1 MASPSGSTTDRPDD
15 RPEPAI
21 RDLFSH
27 LRFWIVA
34 GAVLFLDLWSKHWVF
49 KSLNPNA
56 FEPFIPDVIHF
67 HRSLNDG
74 AVFGS
79 FTGQVGLF
87 IVASL
92 FALAFVFYLFA
103 HSPRTHRVAH
113 IALALILA
121 GALGNLYDRAAVK
134 ADVVRFQTSDGIQAT
149 IIGIVVSETE
159 DFITVGHWPEGPDG
173 SKVQRIPRSGAVVK
187 HQGVVRDF
195 IKFVPR
201 FPAWVPRFGGRD
213 VWPWV
218 FNVADASLVC
228 GVAVLL
234 LGSWF
239 DRRSP
244 EKS

>member
-1 MASPSGSTTDRPDD
+1 MPDD
-15 RPEPAI
+15 RAERAINHPA
-21 RDLFSH
+21 SH
-27 LRFWIVA
+27 LRFWIAA
-34 GAVLFLDLWSKHWVF
+34 GAILALDLWSKHWVF
-49 KSLNPNA
+49 TSLPSNESLSLFGN
-56 FEPFIPDVIHF
+56 VIDL

-92 FALAFVFYLFA
+92 FALVFVFYLFA
-103 HSPRTHRVAH
+103 HSSRTHRITHV
-113 IALALILA
+113 ALALVLA
-121 GALGNLYDRAAVK
+121 GALGNLYDRAAIK
-134 ADVVRFQTSDGIQAT
+134 ADVVRYRTPNGHEAT
-149 IIGIVVSETE
+149 IIGTIISESEETLSVV
-159 DFITVGHWPEGPDG
+159 DYPDG
-173 SKVQRIPRSGAVVK
+173 TDVRRIPRSGATIK

-195 IKFVPR
+195 IKFVPK
-201 FPAWVPRFGGRD
+201 FPAQVPRLGGRD

-239 DRRSP
+239 ERRSHR
-244 EKS
+244 